1 MYRIAI
7 VDDEREAIESLRT
20 NIERLSGEIS
30 EELKVESF
38 ESGEDFL
45 KSYDGSYDLICLDID
60 MGNLSGIDVAREIRK
75 TDGKVC
81 LIFVTNMAQMAI
93 RGYEVRAFDFILKP
107 VEYYSLSMKLKSALS
122 VIGLKKP
129 KNLLISVSGAVQ
141 RISTD
146 DLKFVEVNGHYLY
159 YHTKEG
165 VFKQKA
171 SLKELEEKIAGPAF
185 KRCNNC
191 YLVNLK
197 YVERVEKDDICIA
210 GERLKM
216 SRPKKKEFLNALA
229 NYMGGI
235 IS

>member
-1 MYRIAI
+1 MYKIAI
-7 VDDEREAIESLRT
+7 VDDEKEARDCICESM
-20 NIERLSGEIS
+20 ERLGKEIS
-30 EELKVESF
+30 EELELKCFDSGESF
-38 ESGEDFL
+38 LLGF
-45 KSYDGSYDLICLDID
+45 DGSYDMICLDID
-60 MGNLSGIDVAREIRK
+60 MGSLSGIETAKEIRK

-81 LIFVTNMAQMAI
+81 LIFVTNMAKMAI

-107 VEYYSLSMKLKSALS
+107 IDYYSFSMKLKSAFA

-129 KNLLISVSGAVQ
+129 KNILITSAGGVQ

-146 DLKFVEVNGHYLY
+146 DLRFVEVNGHYLY
-159 YHTKEG
+159 YHTKDG
-165 VFKQKA
+165 IFKQKA
-171 SLKELEEKIAGPAF
+171 SLKELEEKLAGPAF

-197 YVERVEKDDICIA
+197 YVERVEKEDICIG

-216 SRPKKKEFLNALA
+216 SRSKKKEFLNSLA